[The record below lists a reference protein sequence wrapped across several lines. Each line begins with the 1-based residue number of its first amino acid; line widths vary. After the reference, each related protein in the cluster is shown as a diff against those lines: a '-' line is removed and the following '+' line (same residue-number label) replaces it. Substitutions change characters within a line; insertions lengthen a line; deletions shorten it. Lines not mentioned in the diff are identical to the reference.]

1 MHAPGRPERPAFLMN
16 GATHKM
22 DPRVASAIQ
31 HWAPRFVSNG
41 VPLTDFE
48 EVTAGL
54 ARWEDWCGAW
64 CARAAVHEEIGRA
77 ALAEGRKLSA
87 GQHLTTA
94 AVCYHFAKFVFVIDA
109 AQMRSAHMKAVE
121 CRKLA
126 LAHLRPPGEYVR
138 IPFAGTSFAGILR
151 RPAGAARPPVV
162 VMCMGLDSAKEEMDS
177 YEALFLARGMA
188 TLTFDGPGQGES
200 EYELAIRG
208 DYEVAVG
215 AVIDWL
221 ATRQDVDAAAI
232 GLWGVSLGGYY
243 APRAAAFEPRVK
255 ACIGLSGPYD
265 FGAIWNILPELTRE
279 TFRVRS
285 HCATEDEAR
294 RHAHT
299 LSMSG
304 AAQKIACPLYL
315 VAGKLDRL
323 VPWQD
328 AERLAGEA
336 SGAVDLVVIEDGN
349 HVANNRVYKYRAQS
363 ADWMARQLGLPRV

>member
-1 MHAPGRPERPAFLMN
+1 MPDAL
-16 GATHKM
+16 
-22 DPRVASAIQ
+22 VQSAVQ

-48 EVTAGL
+48 EVTAKL
-54 ARWEDWCGAW
+54 ERWEDWCEAW
-64 CARAAVHEEIGRA
+64 CACAAVHEGIGRS
-77 ALAEGRKLSA
+77 ALADGFNRSA
-87 GQHLTTA
+87 AQHLTTA
-94 AVCYHFAKFVFVIDA
+94 GVCYHFAKFVYVRDVK
-109 AQMRSAHMKAVE
+109 QMRAAHMKAVE

-126 LAHLRPPGEYVR
+126 LPHLTPSGEYLR
-138 IPFAGTSFAGILR
+138 IPFEGRSFAAILR
-151 RPAGAARPPVV
+151 CPPGVAIAPVV

-200 EYELAIRG
+200 EYDMPIRG
-208 DYEVAVG
+208 EYETAVK

-221 ATRQDVDAAAI
+221 ETRNDIDAAKV

-243 APRAAAFEPRVK
+243 APRAAAFEKRVK

-265 FGAIWNILPELTRE
+265 WADVWVKLPELTRE

-285 HCATEDEAR
+285 HSASVDQALR
-294 RHAHT
+294 VGRT
-299 LSMSG
+299 LTLKG
-304 AAQKIACPLYL
+304 VAANITCPLYL
-315 VAGKLDRL
+315 VAGKLDRI

-328 AERLAGEA
+328 AERVAREA
-336 SGAVDLVVIEDGN
+336 KGAVELVIVEDGN
-349 HVANNRVYKYRAQS
+349 HVANNRVYKYRTQS